1 MTGVL
6 SCEDKESDEQWS
18 EGEESRLFVEGVEW
32 SPSESKMEQGQCR
45 EKGPELTRTMEVESR
60 K

>member
-18 EGEESRLFVEGVEW
+18 EGPKADCSLRALNGVQVKVKW
-32 SPSESKMEQGQCR
+32 SKDSAE
-45 EKGPELTRTMEVESR
+45 R
-60 K
+60 KDQS